1 MATLRSA
8 LRGTPPTYALP
19 PVPPPPPSEY
29 DISSPALRSR
39 FSAETLMIKPSPS
52 KTLKSFFSVSSS
64 ADGSAPAS
72 SSTVTTT
79 KRYHRRLSATQ
90 AARAARE
97 AGEGSPPR
105 LGHFPSASESRLNL
119 GTTRP
124 SDSTSDRQPSL
135 PPEQARRGSF
145 AGVGRSRS
153 RSRSRPSLRGRR
165 TSSSNGNGG
174 TGIGALDAAADKL
187 AGVAR
192 EALGKL
198 TTSGRHRAPRQQSSE
213 TSTARHSFAS
223 ASTSA
228 SASASASAPP
238 PLPTTR
244 VGPCHVQEPTQHVR
258 ELSARSAATDSSTT
272 LSASSVHRRGR
283 GRPLPELAA
292 TRPRPKHLP
301 ANPRP
306 AAPPSPTIPPLNYTS
321 HTTTTTTNN
330 PNFRAHAV
338 RVPSFEILRSHD
350 SHCLFVRLDVGG
362 QSRYMTTVATL
373 LEAED
378 AGGKLGEFVAALFL
392 EEGSTA
398 SGSALAPI
406 DDEPE
411 RPPSQH
417 ATSSQPAVPPPPP
430 PPPSPFPFAA
440 DEISLFDHGSSSSI
454 SFFDDLTASPSSID
468 PLVHTTLIGEHF
480 SFSFPPLGDSPSP
493 TTPTLKVSPSQ
504 NAQRVFSLVPSP
516 TSASGI
522 RKHTSVYP
530 DFGPS
535 RASVVAVKAD
545 EEAPFPA
552 MVFVELDLPPLQ
564 MASSS
569 PSCSSS
575 SSFSG
580 GSESPSP
587 SSASS
592 SEPESF
598 IDFGGPGDTPKR
610 PHFEVMREQLFRR
623 QADDAQDR
631 SSLALAP
638 EGGALVRQSLTY
650 GEVQPPVSTLFAR

>member
-1 MATLRSA
+1 MATLRSS
-8 LRGTPPTYALP
+8 LRGTPPTCAQP
-19 PVPPPPPSEY
+19 PLPPPPSEY
-29 DISSPALRSR
+29 DTSSPALRSR

-52 KTLKSFFSVSSS
+52 KTLKSFFSVSSP

-105 LGHFPSASESRLNL
+105 LGHFPSASESRLDL
-119 GTTRP
+119 GTTSP

-135 PPEQARRGSF
+135 PPEQARRRGSL

-165 TSSSNGNGG
+165 TSSSNGNG

-213 TSTARHSFAS
+213 TSSARHSFAS
-223 ASTSA
+223 SSA

-238 PLPTTR
+238 PPPTTR
-244 VGPCHVQEPTQHVR
+244 VGPCHVEEPTQHVR
-258 ELSARSAATDSSTT
+258 ELSASSAATDSSTT
-272 LSASSVHRRGR
+272 SSASSVHRRGR

-306 AAPPSPTIPPLNYTS
+306 AAPPSPTIPPPNHTS
-321 HTTTTTTNN
+321 HTTTTTNTTNT
-330 PNFRAHAV
+330 FRAHAV

-350 SHCLFVRLDVGG
+350 SHCLFVRLHVGG

-378 AGGKLGEFVAALFL
+378 GGGDLGEFVAALL
-392 EEGSTA
+392 VEKGSTA
-398 SGSALAPI
+398 SGSSLAPI
-406 DDEPE
+406 DDELNQLPCQRE
-411 RPPSQH
+411 ISL
-417 ATSSQPAVPPPPP
+417 PP

-440 DEISLFDHGSSSSI
+440 DEISLFEPDTP
-454 SFFDDLTASPSSID
+454 FDDPAARPSSID
-468 PLVHTTLIGEHF
+468 PLVHTALIGEHF
-480 SFSFPPLGDSPSP
+480 SFSFPPLIGDAPSP

-535 RASVVAVKAD
+535 RASVVPVKA
-545 EEAPFPA
+545 EGTVVLPA
-552 MVFVELDLPPLQ
+552 MVFDELDLPPLQ

-575 SSFSG
+575 SSSSSG
-580 GSESPSP
+580 NLES
-587 SSASS
+587 SSWSS

-598 IDFGGPGDTPKR
+598 VDFGGPGDTPKR

-631 SSLALAP
+631 SSLP
-638 EGGALVRQSLTY
+638 PDGAAHVRQSLTY
-650 GEVQPPVSTLFAR
+650 GEVQRPVSTLFAR